1 MEILNLIKE
10 SYNQLNSTNKRKYL
24 MLVLSQMILGFLDLF
39 AIIILGLFSFFGS
52 AYLGVTTVPIQI
64 LDTLNRIGLPTQNL
78 GKTAVIL
85 ILAAAVLLLSKSAVS
100 IFVLHKIF
108 TFLAHRSSEISSK
121 FAAKFM
127 NSSQALM
134 QQHSSQEATFLISR
148 GFHVSEIL
156 GANAV
161 ILSEVATL
169 FLLASFLLFS
179 DPLLAVTLF
188 FYFLSLQYFSQIKLG
203 AWMRESSLSFAKTT
217 ILGDQVLQD
226 GILLR
231 KELFVANKLGYIVSK
246 FSKFRMVVSKSSANM
261 QLINYIPKLTFE
273 SALIIGACLVGIQ
286 QVVFGTVQTAI
297 STLVIFITAGSRIL
311 PSLLRIQSAASAI
324 QGVSGSSKLA
334 MNLLKKLDSEEL
346 KPSNS
351 VFNGN
356 QESHNFNPT
365 LELKNV
371 NFSYGDAGE
380 FSIKDL
386 SLKIS
391 AGSSLAIVGRS
402 GSGKS
407 TLVDLM
413 LGVLNPDSGS
423 VLINDGSP
431 ILSIEKKP
439 GCIGYVPQTVAFV
452 NGDVKENVAIG
463 VETSEINEDLV
474 WKCLELAQMDELF
487 RDSLKGLETSIG
499 ERGIRLSGGQR
510 QRLGIARALY
520 SQPQILILDEATSA
534 LDAETEMKISETLDL
549 LSNKITL
556 VVIAHRISTIK
567 KLEKVIYLDG
577 GVIRAIGS
585 FDEVRSA
592 VPDFER
598 QAKLLGL

>member
-1 MEILNLIKE
+1 
-10 SYNQLNSTNKRKYL
+10 
-24 MLVLSQMILGFLDLF
+24 
-39 AIIILGLFSFFGS
+39 
-52 AYLGVTTVPIQI
+52 
-64 LDTLNRIGLPTQNL
+64 
-78 GKTAVIL
+78 
-85 ILAAAVLLLSKSAVS
+85 
-100 IFVLHKIF
+100 
-108 TFLAHRSSEISSK
+108 
-121 FAAKFM
+121 
-127 NSSQALM
+127 
-134 QQHSSQEATFLISR
+134 
-148 GFHVSEIL
+148 
-156 GANAV
+156 
-161 ILSEVATL
+161 
-169 FLLASFLLFS
+169 
-179 DPLLAVTLF
+179 
-188 FYFLSLQYFSQIKLG
+188 
-203 AWMRESSLSFAKTT
+203 
-217 ILGDQVLQD
+217 
-226 GILLR
+226 
-231 KELFVANKLGYIVSK
+231 
-246 FSKFRMVVSKSSANM
+246 MVVSKSSANM

-311 PSLLRIQSAASAI
+311 PSLLRIQSATSAI

-334 MNLLKKLDSEEL
+334 LNLLKKLDSEEINL
-346 KPSNS
+346 SKS
-351 VFNGN
+351 VFNDN
-356 QESHNFNPT
+356 QVAYNFDPT

-371 NFSYGDAGE
+371 NFSYGDTSE

-386 SLKIS
+386 SLKVS

-423 VLINDGSP
+423 VLINDGPP

-463 VETSEINEDLV
+463 VEISDIDEDLV
-474 WKCLELAQMDELF
+474 WNCLELAQIDKLF
-487 RDSLKGLETSIG
+487 RDSLKGLDTPIG

-520 SQPQILILDEATSA
+520 SEPQILILDEATSA
-534 LDAETEMKISETLDL
+534 LDAETEVKISETLDL
-549 LSNKITL
+549 LSDKITL

-567 KLEKVIYLDG
+567 KLEKVVYLDG

-598 QAKLLGL
+598 QTKLLGL